1 MRLRREQVV
10 ATALRLL
17 NDVGLDALT
26 MRRLGQELNVQAATL
41 YWHVKN
47 KEELLDA
54 MAEAMLADC
63 AAGAPDEL
71 SGMERAADLA
81 ERLRGALLA
90 HRDGARVFAGTY
102 VAQDNTLRV
111 SDTLVGALRD
121 GGLSPRAAAWGCWSI
136 VYYVIGFTLEEQAL
150 VVRPGTDSG
159 KADPERFRETV
170 ARGAYPHLA
179 AVLPHLV
186 STDQEARFRYG
197 LQLILKGL
205 EADLEGTPRPEAS
218 RSSTV
223 AGDGRDRRRTPRRSG

>member
-41 YWHVKN
+41 YWHIKN
-47 KEELLDA
+47 KDELLDA
-54 MAEAMLADC
+54 MAEAMLAGC
-63 AAGAPDEL
+63 AAGVLEGL
-71 SGMERAADLA
+71 SGMERAAEVA
-81 ERLRGALLA
+81 ERLRRALLA

-111 SDTLVGALRD
+111 SDALVGALRD

-150 VVRPGTDSG
+150 AVHPGADPG
-159 KADPERFRETV
+159 KADPERFREAV
-170 ARGAYPHLA
+170 ERGAYPHLT
-179 AVLPHLV
+179 AVLPHLAG
-186 STDQEARFRYG
+186 TDHEARFRYG
-197 LQLILKGL
+197 LQLLLRGL
-205 EADLEGTPRPEAS
+205 EAEVEGAAP
-218 RSSTV
+218 
-223 AGDGRDRRRTPRRSG
+223 

>member
-17 NDVGLDALT
+17 SDVGLDALT

-41 YWHVKN
+41 YWHIKN

-54 MAEAMLADC
+54 MAEAMLAGC
-63 AAGAPDEL
+63 AAGVPEEL
-71 SGMERAADLA
+71 SGMERAADVA

-102 VAQDNTLRV
+102 VAHDNTLRV

-121 GGLSPRAAAWGCWSI
+121 GGLSPRSAAWGCWSI

-150 VVRPGTDSG
+150 MVRPGTDPE
-159 KADPERFRETV
+159 KADPARFRETV
-170 ARGAYPHLA
+170 ERGAYPHLA
-179 AVLPHLV
+179 AALPHLV
-186 STDQEARFRYG
+186 STDHEARFRYG
-197 LQLILKGL
+197 LQLLLKGL
-205 EADLEGTPRPEAS
+205 KAELEGTPRAEAPTSATRAGDKRRAS
-218 RSSTV
+218 R
-223 AGDGRDRRRTPRRSG
+223 RSR